1 VARFE
6 KDGRFVELWLE
17 EVRTGGQEFVY
28 PTLFSR
34 EGRIGER
41 PDPAAL
47 ATRYEFTA
55 RRDMR
60 GMMSERLRDGW
71 RRVRD
76 PEREVDVDDEP
87 REPRFDTALLANPDD
102 AATALVYADWL
113 EHRGHPRG
121 QLIAVQHAGLA
132 DEAEQLLDQHRDEL
146 LGPLDRG
153 EALELVWERGF
164 VKRARIERG
173 DSGDDGPEALWDLL
187 RHPSSRFLRE
197 LVIGCHSF
205 GDQNNELM
213 ADLLMRAGPHPPL
226 RVLELADFDQTDIDN
241 IDISRAPIGDLT
253 QLGACYPLLEDIVLK
268 GSALELGALE
278 LPRAR
283 RFALRTSSMTKRLL
297 ESITRASWPVL
308 EELELWFGDPDRGY
322 GADCEHADARAIFAM
337 VLPKLRVLALRNAMF
352 SDELVPDLLAWPASH
367 QLEQLDFALGTLSD
381 DGARALIAGKANLP
395 KLERLGVFECSLTTV
410 GLAALRE
417 AGFAVDE
424 HAIAPA
430 FAWRAPQQK
439 TNRYTSVNE

>member
-6 KDGRFVELWLE
+6 KAGNFVELWLD
-17 EVRTGGQEFVY
+17 EVRTGSAELVY

-34 EGRIGER
+34 QGRIGER
-41 PDPAAL
+41 PEPVAL

-55 RRDMR
+55 RSDMR

-76 PEREVDVDDEP
+76 A
-87 REPRFDTALLANPDD
+87 ALLADPDD
-102 AATALVYADWL
+102 VATSLVYADWL

-121 QLIAVQHAGLA
+121 QLIAVQHAGLDHEA
-132 DEAEQLLDQHRDEL
+132 DQLLDRYRDEL

-153 EALELVWERGF
+153 DALELVWERGF
-164 VKRARIERG
+164 IKRARIGRG
-173 DSGDDGPEALWDLL
+173 DSGDDGPDALWDLL

-197 LVIGCHSF
+197 LVIGCHAF

-241 IDISRAPIGDLT
+241 IDISRAPIGDLGG
-253 QLGACYPLLEDIVLK
+253 LGACYPLLEDVVLK
-268 GSALELGALE
+268 TSDVELGALE

-283 RFALRTSSMTKRLL
+283 RFAVRTSSMTKRLL
-297 ESITRASWPVL
+297 ASITRASWPAL

-322 GADCEHADARAIFAM
+322 GADCEHADARTIFSMAS
-337 VLPKLRVLALRNAMF
+337 PKLRALAVRNAMF
-352 SDELVPDLLAWPASH
+352 SDELVPDLLAWPGSAR
-367 QLEQLDFALGTLSD
+367 LEQLDFALGTLSD
-381 DGARALIAGKANLP
+381 DGAAALIAGKAQLP
-395 KLERLGVFECSLTTV
+395 KLERLGVFECSLTPS
-410 GLAALRE
+410 GLAALRD
-417 AGFAVDE
+417 AGFTVDDR
-424 HAIAPA
+424 AIAPA
-430 FAWRAPQQK
+430 FGWREPRQK
-439 TNRYTSVNE
+439 TNRYTTVNE